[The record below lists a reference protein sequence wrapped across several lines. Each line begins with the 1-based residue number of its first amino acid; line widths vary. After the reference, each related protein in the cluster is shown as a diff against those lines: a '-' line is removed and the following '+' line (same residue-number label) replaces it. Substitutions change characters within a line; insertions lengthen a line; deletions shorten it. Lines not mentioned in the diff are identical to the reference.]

1 MFTSGKSQKIIILMF
16 FQVSLVQA
24 QMHTAQGSPLSHSW
38 SWCCVKTVGPVS
50 VKLLWIKFNLLI
62 TLLMVTDIY
71 ELLHRKSVRNVCYR
85 GVTKWITEKAFF
97 QSPWIRVGNSQPPSL
112 LILPTWTLM
121 KTWTRTS
128 SSMWTTRPGRR
139 RRRRG
144 SGPDCPCTPLASS
157 RASTPMRRMKH
168 LWSRLVIYAP
178 SKEELDL
185 DERTS
190 QVKVGT
196 QKSAGRNKK
205 APLTAP
211 RSLGFKRVSGKLMEC
226 LKIQWPDLFCLK
238 GGGRNMADRNI
249 SRASASRWSFCFKPH
264 H

>member
-1 MFTSGKSQKIIILMF
+1 
-16 FQVSLVQA
+16 
-24 QMHTAQGSPLSHSW
+24 
-38 SWCCVKTVGPVS
+38 
-50 VKLLWIKFNLLI
+50 
-62 TLLMVTDIY
+62 
-71 ELLHRKSVRNVCYR
+71 
-85 GVTKWITEKAFF
+85 
-97 QSPWIRVGNSQPPSL
+97 
-112 LILPTWTLM
+112 
-121 KTWTRTS
+121 
-128 SSMWTTRPGRR
+128 
-139 RRRRG
+139 
-144 SGPDCPCTPLASS
+144 
-157 RASTPMRRMKH
+157 MRRMKH

-196 QKSAGRNKK
+196 QKSAGRNKR

-264 H
+264 HFFNNLVLFRSRASYGSSRGPVAVLNAQRK